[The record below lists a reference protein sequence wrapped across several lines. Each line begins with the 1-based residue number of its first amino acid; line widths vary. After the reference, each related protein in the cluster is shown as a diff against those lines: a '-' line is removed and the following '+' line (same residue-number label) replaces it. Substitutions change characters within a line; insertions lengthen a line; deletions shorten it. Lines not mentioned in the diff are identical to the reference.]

1 VDVINSGSLVYVT
14 LDGLPSGMSVNV
26 FRRFSGISVAC
37 IKKYERKIV

>member
-1 VDVINSGSLVYVT
+1 VDVINSGSLEYVT

-26 FRRFSGISVAC
+26 FRRFSGISVAY